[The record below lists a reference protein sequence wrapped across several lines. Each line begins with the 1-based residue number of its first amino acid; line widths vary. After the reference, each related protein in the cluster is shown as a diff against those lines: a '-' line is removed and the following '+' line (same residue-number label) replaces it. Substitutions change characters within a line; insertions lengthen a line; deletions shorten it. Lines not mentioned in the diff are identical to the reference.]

1 MTRLGERI
9 VEWLRGLCQPR
20 RVANVERVGSR
31 SDNSTGPPSA
41 RTSTGDQEAGLQDQ
55 VRDLQAAGCIKIF
68 QEQVSSIA
76 QRAELERA
84 LGYVRGGDT
93 LVVTKVDR
101 LARSTVGLWEIVKR
115 LEAVADGGARLR
127 VLNLGGETV
136 DAKSATGKLILT
148 IFAGFAQFEREM
160 MLERQ
165 REGIAKAKA
174 ENRYL
179 GRRPTARLKA
189 GEAVKLFKA
198 GHSVT
203 DIATALS
210 IGRGSVYRA
219 LEAAGMKSASGLD
232 LVQVSG
238 EHP

>member
-1 MTRLGERI
+1 MDIRDTRMSKLIGY
-9 VEWLRGLCQPR
+9 
-20 RVANVERVGSR
+20 
-31 SDNSTGPPSA
+31 A
-41 RTSTGDQEAGLQDQ
+41 RTSTTDQDAGLEAQ
-55 VRDLQAAGCIKIF
+55 VRDLKAAGCTKIF

-76 QRAELERA
+76 ERKELDRA

-93 LVVTKVDR
+93 LVVTRVDR
-101 LARSTVGLWEIVKR
+101 LARSTVGLWDIVRR
-115 LEAVADGGARLR
+115 LEGADEGGVGLR

-136 DAKSATGKLILT
+136 DTKSATGKLILT

-174 ENRYL
+174 ENRYM
-179 GRRPTARLKA
+179 GRRPSARLKA
-189 GEAVKLFKA
+189 DEAVKLFKA
-198 GHSVT
+198 GRTVT

-219 LEAAGMKSASGLD
+219 LEAARMKSASGWT
-232 LVQVSG
+232 
-238 EHP
+238 